1 MKCIGSLH
9 ESERSFKWSVE
20 AVVAVTADGRS
31 HENPGF
37 KKTNNCAIDYFEP
50 QYFNALFIASNSSR
64 RSAFDRSEKKN
75 DSNKYRTEGC
85 YLKNP
90 SIWKDLDDQDNNN
103 DNNKALYLTVGY
115 ISTYELIKTD

>member
-9 ESERSFKWSVE
+9 ESEHSVKWSVE

-31 HENPGF
+31 HENSGF

-50 QYFNALFIASNSSR
+50 QYLNALFIASNSSR

-85 YLKNP
+85 YLKNT
-90 SIWKDLDDQDNNN
+90 SIWKDLDDQDNNS